1 MRKAVQF
8 ENLSF
13 VYQGAEKKALDNVS
27 LEIEEGDF
35 VTWMG
40 HTGAGKSTLMY
51 CLNALIPSFVR
62 GKLEGKGV
70 VLGRDISQSRTAEMS
85 GDVGL
90 VFQDFEAQLFS
101 TNVELEIA
109 FGMENLG
116 VPRGEMRHIID
127 ELLPLVRLEGLR
139 DREPSTLSGGQ
150 KQRLAIASVLAMR
163 PCLLAMD
170 EPTTDL
176 DPIGKW
182 EILQLARRL
191 RGRGMTMI
199 LIEHETEE
207 ALDSDRVVLLKEG
220 KILREGPPA
229 EILSDCQLLEEAG
242 VAPLPVAE
250 FFSRLPER
258 PLGDGKLPL
267 TVEEAV
273 AEFKRRLRICP
284 SAAQMLEEKDRR
296 LRGGGEPALR
306 LEGVH
311 YRYPLGVEAL
321 KGVDLE
327 IREGEFVA
335 IIGQNGSGK
344 TTLVKQFNGLLRPT
358 SGRVEVFGRDVGEL
372 SPRERAEQV
381 GYVFQNPDHQIFAP
395 TVFEEVAFGPRNFG
409 LSEREV
415 RENVEEALAAVNLT
429 GYEDED
435 PFLLTK
441 GERQRV
447 AVASVL
453 ALKPR
458 VLILDEPTTGLDYLQ
473 QRSMMEMVCSLNRR
487 GHTILIVTHSMPTV
501 AHYAHRTIVFDE
513 GMVLMDDTTRR
524 VFARGE
530 ELEEVFLRP
539 PQIVRFGNRL
549 GITSLTVEEMLEV
562 VEPIEFGTRKF
573 GIRKSGH

>member
-1 MRKAVQF
+1 
-8 ENLSF
+8 
-13 VYQGAEKKALDNVS
+13 
-27 LEIEEGDF
+27 
-35 VTWMG
+35 
-40 HTGAGKSTLMY
+40 
-51 CLNALIPSFVR
+51 
-62 GKLEGKGV
+62 
-70 VLGRDISQSRTAEMS
+70 
-85 GDVGL
+85 
-90 VFQDFEAQLFS
+90 
-101 TNVELEIA
+101 
-109 FGMENLG
+109 
-116 VPRGEMRHIID
+116 
-127 ELLPLVRLEGLR
+127 
-139 DREPSTLSGGQ
+139 
-150 KQRLAIASVLAMR
+150 
-163 PCLLAMD
+163 MD

-182 EILQLARRL
+182 EVLQLAKRL

-207 ALDSDRVVLLKEG
+207 AIDSEKVVLLKEG
-220 KILREGPPA
+220 RVLGEGPPA
-229 EILSDCQLLEEAG
+229 EILSDCRLLKEAG

-258 PLGDGKLPL
+258 PAGGKLPL

-273 AEFKRRLRICP
+273 YEFKRRLKLRP
-284 SAAQMLEEKDRR
+284 SAAQVLEEKEGGIER
-296 LRGGGEPALR
+296 GGEPALR

-327 IREGEFVA
+327 IKEGEFVA

-372 SPRERAEQV
+372 SPRERAEMV
-381 GYVFQNPDHQIFAP
+381 GYVFQNPDHQIFAS
-395 TVFEEVAFGPRNFG
+395 TVFDEVAFGPRNFG
-409 LSEREV
+409 LSEKEV
-415 RENVEEALAAVNLT
+415 RENVEEALAAVNLI

-453 ALKPR
+453 AVKPR

-473 QRSMMEMVCSLNRR
+473 QRSMMEMVCSLNRK

-501 AHYAHRTIVFDE
+501 AHYAHRTIVLD
-513 GMVLMDDTTRR
+513 GGKVLMDDTTRK
-524 VFARGE
+524 VFARE
-530 ELEEVFLRP
+530 RELEEVFLRP

-549 GITSLTVEEMLEV
+549 GITPLTVDEMLEV
-562 VEPIEFGTRKF
+562 VEPKPA
-573 GIRKSGH
+573 

>member
-1 MRKAVQF
+1 MKRCRKAVQF

-13 VYQGAEKKALDNVS
+13 VYQGADKKALDNVS

-35 VTWMG
+35 VAWMG

-62 GKLEGKGV
+62 GKLEGKAV

-85 GDVGL
+85 GEVGL

-109 FGMENLG
+109 FGLENLG
-116 VPRGEMRHIID
+116 VPREEMRRIID

-182 EILQLARRL
+182 EVLQLAGEL
-191 RGRGMTMI
+191 RERGMTMI

-207 ALDSDRVVLLKEG
+207 ALNSDKVVLLKEG
-220 KILREGPPA
+220 RVLREGPPA
-229 EILSDCQLLEEAG
+229 EILSDCQLLVEAG

-258 PLGDGKLPL
+258 LAGRNDRLPL

-273 AEFKRRLRICP
+273 PEFKRRLKLHP
-284 SAAQMLEEKDRR
+284 MAAQILQERDQGLE
-296 LRGGGEPALR
+296 RGGGPALK
-306 LEGVH
+306 LEGTH
-311 YRYPLGVEAL
+311 YLYPLGVEAL

-327 IREGEFVA
+327 IKEGEFVA

-344 TTLVKQFNGLLRPT
+344 TTLVKQFNGLLWPT
-358 SGRVEVFGRDVGEL
+358 SGRVEVFGQDVGEL
-372 SPRERAEQV
+372 SPRERAERV

-409 LSEREV
+409 LSEKEV
-415 RENVEEALAAVNLT
+415 REHVEEALAAVNLI

-453 ALKPR
+453 AVKPR

-473 QRSMMEMVCSLNRR
+473 QRSMMEMVCSLNRK

-501 AHYAHRTIVFDE
+501 AHYAHRTIVLD
-513 GMVLMDDTTRR
+513 GGRVLIDDTTRK
-524 VFARGE
+524 VFARE
-530 ELEEVFLRP
+530 RELEEVFLRP

-549 GITSLTVEEMLEV
+549 GITPLTVEEMLDV
-562 VEPIEFGTRKF
+562 VEPVGFG
-573 GIRKSGH
+573 GS

>member
-1 MRKAVQF
+1 MEERRKAVQF

-13 VYQGAEKKALDNVS
+13 AYRGANKKALENVS
-27 LEIEEGDF
+27 LEIMEGDF

-62 GKLEGKGV
+62 GKLEGKAL
-70 VLGRDISQSRTAEMS
+70 VLGKDISQSNVAEMS
-85 GDVGL
+85 GEVGL

-109 FGMENLG
+109 FGLENMG
-116 VPRGEMRHIID
+116 VPRDEMKRIID

-150 KQRLAIASVLAMR
+150 KQRLAIASVLAMGPR
-163 PCLLAMD
+163 LLAMD

-182 EILQLARRL
+182 EVLQLAKRL

-207 ALDSDRVVLLKEG
+207 ALDSEKVVLLKEG
-220 KILREGPPA
+220 RVLGEGPPA
-229 EILSDCQLLEEAG
+229 EILSDCQLLKEAG

-250 FFSRLPER
+250 FFSKLPER
-258 PLGDGKLPL
+258 PAGGKLPL

-273 AEFKRRLRICP
+273 SEFKRRLKLRP
-284 SAAQMLEEKDRR
+284 SAVQVLEEKEGEIKR
-296 LRGGGEPALR
+296 GGEPALK

-321 KGVDLE
+321 RGIDLE
-327 IREGEFVA
+327 IKEGEFVA

-372 SPRERAEQV
+372 SPRERAEMV
-381 GYVFQNPDHQIFAP
+381 GYVFQNPDHQIFAS
-395 TVFEEVAFGPRNFG
+395 TVFDEVAFGPRNFG
-409 LSEREV
+409 LSEKEV
-415 RENVEEALAAVNLT
+415 KENVEEALEAVNLI

-453 ALKPR
+453 AVKPR

-473 QRSMMEMVCSLNRR
+473 QRSMMEMVCSLNRK

-501 AHYAHRTIVFDE
+501 AHYAHRTIVLD
-513 GMVLMDDTTRR
+513 GGKVLMDDTTRK
-524 VFARGE
+524 VFAREG

-549 GITSLTVEEMLEV
+549 GITPLTVDEMLEV
-562 VEPIEFGTRKF
+562 VEPKP
-573 GIRKSGH
+573 S

>member
-1 MRKAVQF
+1 MKEHRKAVWF

-13 VYQGAEKKALDNVS
+13 VYQGANKKAIDSVF

-62 GKLEGKGV
+62 GKLEGKAV

-109 FGMENLG
+109 FGLENLG
-116 VPRGEMRHIID
+116 VPRDEMKRIID
-127 ELLPLVRLEGLR
+127 ELLPLVRLEELR

-163 PCLLAMD
+163 PRLLAMD

-176 DPIGKW
+176 DPIGKR
-182 EILQLARRL
+182 EVLQLARRL

-207 ALDSDRVVLLKEG
+207 ALNSDKVVLFKEG
-220 KILREGPPA
+220 RLLGEGPPA
-229 EILSDCQLLEEAG
+229 EILSDCQLLVEAG
-242 VAPLPVAE
+242 VPPLSVAE
-250 FFSRLPER
+250 FFSRLPECPAGGNGR
-258 PLGDGKLPL
+258 LPL
-267 TVEEAV
+267 TVEEAIS
-273 AEFKRRLRICP
+273 EFERRLKLRP
-284 SAAQMLEEKDRR
+284 SAAQILEERDRR
-296 LRGGGEPALR
+296 LGRGGEPALR
-306 LEGVH
+306 LEGAH

-321 KGVDLE
+321 KGADLE
-327 IREGEFVA
+327 IKEGEFVA

-358 SGRVEVFGRDVGEL
+358 SGRVEIFGRDVGEL
-372 SPRERAEQV
+372 SPRERAERV

-409 LSEREV
+409 LSEKEV
-415 RENVEEALAAVNLT
+415 RENVEEALAAVNLI
-429 GYEDED
+429 GYEGED

-453 ALKPR
+453 AVKPR

-473 QRSMMEMVCSLNRR
+473 QRSMMEMVRSLNQR

-501 AHYAHRTIVFDE
+501 AHYAHRTIVLNE
-513 GMVLMDDTTRR
+513 GRVLMDDTTRR
-524 VFARGE
+524 VFAREE

-549 GITSLTVEEMLEV
+549 GITPLTVEEMLKV
-562 VEPIEFGTRKF
+562 VEPIEVRN
-573 GIRKSGH
+573 S

>member
-1 MRKAVQF
+1 
-8 ENLSF
+8 
-13 VYQGAEKKALDNVS
+13 
-27 LEIEEGDF
+27 
-35 VTWMG
+35 
-40 HTGAGKSTLMY
+40 
-51 CLNALIPSFVR
+51 
-62 GKLEGKGV
+62 
-70 VLGRDISQSRTAEMS
+70 
-85 GDVGL
+85 
-90 VFQDFEAQLFS
+90 
-101 TNVELEIA
+101 
-109 FGMENLG
+109 
-116 VPRGEMRHIID
+116 
-127 ELLPLVRLEGLR
+127 
-139 DREPSTLSGGQ
+139 
-150 KQRLAIASVLAMR
+150 
-163 PCLLAMD
+163 MD

-182 EILQLARRL
+182 EVLQLAKRL

-207 ALDSDRVVLLKEG
+207 AIDSEKVVLLKEG
-220 KILREGPPA
+220 RVLGEGPPA
-229 EILSDCQLLEEAG
+229 EILSDCRLLKEAG

-258 PLGDGKLPL
+258 PAGGKLPL

-273 AEFKRRLRICP
+273 YEFKRRLKLRP
-284 SAAQMLEEKDRR
+284 SAAQVLEEKEGEIER
-296 LRGGGEPALR
+296 GGEPTLR

-327 IREGEFVA
+327 IKEGEFVA

-372 SPRERAEQV
+372 SPRERAEMV
-381 GYVFQNPDHQIFAP
+381 GYVFQNPDHQIFAS
-395 TVFEEVAFGPRNFG
+395 TVFDEVAFGPRNFG
-409 LSEREV
+409 LSEKEV
-415 RENVEEALAAVNLT
+415 RENVEEALAAVNLI

-453 ALKPR
+453 AVKPR

-473 QRSMMEMVCSLNRR
+473 QRSMMEMICSLNRK

-501 AHYAHRTIVFDE
+501 ARYAHRTIVLD
-513 GMVLMDDTTRR
+513 GGKVLMDDTTRK
-524 VFARGE
+524 VFARE
-530 ELEEVFLRP
+530 RELEEVFLRP

-549 GITSLTVEEMLEV
+549 GITPLTVDEMLEV
-562 VEPIEFGTRKF
+562 VESKP
-573 GIRKSGH
+573 S